1 MFKFSFR
8 SKGLEELQD
17 FFQEFPHGSRGAAA
31 EGFADD
37 LIGDGQRGLK
47 HYPPYKHVARARA
60 YRPAFKSV
68 RQQRFVMAGIR
79 SGRIEPGY
87 PHRTGNYQRS
97 WAREGA
103 GMNSRITGELP
114 HEGWPDKLARLIGW
128 REPMDIIMSNI
139 THAANAAERKVQAW
153 IKSKGY

>member
-1 MFKFSFR
+1 MFNFSFR
-8 SKGLEELQD
+8 SEGLDELRE
-17 FFQEFPHGSRGAAA
+17 FFSEFPNGSRALAA
-31 EGFADD
+31 EAFADD
-37 LIGDGQRGLK
+37 LIGDGTRGLR
-47 HYPPYKHVARARA
+47 HYPPYKHVPRSRA
-60 YRPAFKSV
+60 YRPTFKSV

-97 WAREGA
+97 WKRQGS
-103 GMNSRITGELP
+103 GTRSRIEGQPP

-128 REPMDIIMSNI
+128 LEPMDIIMSNI
-139 THAANAAERKVQAW
+139 THAAIAAERKVQAW